1 MKKGLYCLLALLTV
15 SVAAGCSVNQPDNTD
30 NTTTENASE
39 SLSRYDE
46 VLSEAEASADGW
58 SDSCALGED
67 SWLIYYAKDGETLR
81 IVQTEG
87 TDVVEEHALAFREY
101 CDVNCAFI
109 SMVDA
114 DTGYILCC
122 SSPGLSQMSK
132 YLFKTTDGWNSYE
145 LTSEPDIHN
154 YPTDMAFS
162 DENTGIITTDYH
174 GYDQYAY
181 QTVDGGNSWNA
192 LTVDDFSD
200 EAISYVEG
208 DLIEWENGQ
217 WTLTVSKILPDSRE
231 ASVYRSKN
239 GTDWSLDS
247 TNN

>member
-15 SVAAGCSVNQPDNTD
+15 SAAAGCSVNQPDNTD
-30 NTTTENASE
+30 NPTTESASE
-39 SLSRYDE
+39 SLSRYE
-46 VLSEAEASADGW
+46 EILSEVEDSADGW

-81 IVQTEG
+81 IVQTKG

-145 LTSEPDIHN
+145 LAAVPDIHN

-162 DENTGIITTDYH
+162 NEDTGIITTDYH

-181 QTVDGGNSWNA
+181 QTVDGGNSWSD
-192 LTVDDFSD
+192 LTVDDFSE

-208 DLIEWENGQ
+208 DHIEWGNRQ
-217 WTLTVSKILPDSRE
+217 WTLTVSKVLLDGRE
-231 ASVYRSKN
+231 TSVYRSEN
-239 GTDWSLDS
+239 GTDWSLGI
-247 TNN
+247 TNE

>member
-1 MKKGLYCLLALLTV
+1 MKKAVYCLLALLTV
-15 SVAAGCSVNQPDNTD
+15 SAVSGCSVNQPDD
-30 NTTTENASE
+30 ASAE
-39 SLSRYDE
+39 SASKSHSRYEE
-46 VLSEAEASADGW
+46 VLSEAEDSADGW

-67 SWLIYYAKDGETLR
+67 NWLIYYAKDGETLR
-81 IVQTEG
+81 IVQTKG

-109 SMVDA
+109 SMVDT

-145 LTSEPDIHN
+145 LASEPDTHN

-162 DENTGIITTDYH
+162 DESTGIITTDYH

-181 QTVDGGNSWNA
+181 QTVDGGNSWSD
-192 LTVDDFSD
+192 LTVDDFSN
-200 EAISYVEG
+200 EVISYVEG
-208 DLIEWENGQ
+208 EHIEWENGQ
-217 WTLTVSKILPDSRE
+217 WTLTISKVLPDGRE
-231 ASVYRSKN
+231 ALVYRSEN
-239 GTDWSLDS
+239 GADWNLDT
-247 TNN
+247 TNK

>member
-15 SVAAGCSVNQPDNTD
+15 SAAAGCSVNQPDNT
-30 NTTTENASE
+30 TTESASE

-46 VLSEAEASADGW
+46 VLSEAEDSADGW
-58 SDSCALGED
+58 SDSCVLGED
-67 SWLIYYAKDGETLR
+67 NWFIYYAKDGETLC
-81 IVQTEG
+81 IAQTKG

-145 LTSEPDIHN
+145 LAAVPDIHN

-162 DENTGIITTDYH
+162 DESTGIITTDYH

-181 QTVDGGNSWNA
+181 QTVDGGNSWNG
-192 LTVDDFSD
+192 LTVDDFSE

-208 DLIEWENGQ
+208 DHIERKNGQ
-217 WTLTVSKILPDSRE
+217 WMLTVSKVLLDGRE
-231 ASVYRSKN
+231 TSVYRSEN
-239 GTDWSLDS
+239 GTDWSLGT
-247 TNN
+247 TNK